1 MRKLFEIINAG
12 LKCVF
17 CRLERTNLSQ
27 TLIPQRRYSDIIRWR
42 TKHFLSWWNGLLCK
56 VVTCSWEKEIEYII
70 YIYFFQFPFPKNRRL
85 CIVIRLVMT
94 GSVLNLS
101 PFRKKF
107 LRNGLKVY
115 SGSNFK
121 IIPLS
126 WSNFEWV
133 FFNCS
138 SFLLNFDSSSF
149 NLFSF

>member
-1 MRKLFEIINAG
+1 MRKPFEIINAG
-12 LKCVF
+12 LKSVF

-42 TKHFLSWWNGLLCK
+42 TEHFLSWLNGLLCK

-70 YIYFFQFPFPKNRRL
+70 HNYIYFFQFPFPKNRWRL

-101 PFRKKF
+101 PFRRKF

-121 IIPLS
+121 IIPFS

-133 FFNCS
+133 FLTAQAFY
-138 SFLLNFDSSSF
+138 
-149 NLFSF
+149 